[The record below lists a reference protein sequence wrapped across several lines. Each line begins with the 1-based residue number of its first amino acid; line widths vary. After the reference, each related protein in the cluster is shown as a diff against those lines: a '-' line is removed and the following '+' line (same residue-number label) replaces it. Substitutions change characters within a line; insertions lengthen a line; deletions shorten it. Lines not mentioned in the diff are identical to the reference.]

1 MQVKI
6 KWDYICFQLEWNEQ
20 LVVSGVLQHPDTIY
34 DKPCTQL
41 HHSEGKQNI
50 KELARAKSRVI
61 PHQREPTALMQL
73 NSRAVL

>member
-1 MQVKI
+1 LSEAM
-6 KWDYICFQLEWNEQ
+6 
-20 LVVSGVLQHPDTIY
+20 QHPNTIY
-34 DKPCTQL
+34 DKPCTEL

-61 PHQREPTALMQL
+61 PHQLEPTALMQL